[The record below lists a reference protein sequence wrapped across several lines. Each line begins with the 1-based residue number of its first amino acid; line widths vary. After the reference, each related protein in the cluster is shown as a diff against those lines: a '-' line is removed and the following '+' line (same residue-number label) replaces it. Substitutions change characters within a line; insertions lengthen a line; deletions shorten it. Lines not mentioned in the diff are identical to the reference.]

1 LYWVLL
7 YVAVSENQ
15 KPGHMAICEGIIKK
29 IFEINDTV
37 TWAVVIHGQKRMFV
51 QNVTNEGGE

>member
-1 LYWVLL
+1 M
-7 YVAVSENQ
+7 AVSENQ